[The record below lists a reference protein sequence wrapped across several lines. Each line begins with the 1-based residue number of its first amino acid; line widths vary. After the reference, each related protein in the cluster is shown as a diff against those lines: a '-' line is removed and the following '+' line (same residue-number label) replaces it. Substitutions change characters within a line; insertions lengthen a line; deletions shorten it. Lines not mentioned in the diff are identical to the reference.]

1 MLKEEHP
8 MGDTNLYRAILTNP
22 GRGVSTK
29 IDVIRC
35 IRTVAGLD
43 LAQSKYIADNT
54 PGCILEGISYEEAMR
69 IKNAVEACGGW
80 VEIEPDGRA

>member
-1 MLKEEHP
+1 MS
-8 MGDTNLYRAILTNP
+8 DSTNLYKAILTNP

-35 IRTVAGLD
+35 IRTMAGLD
-43 LAQSKYIADNT
+43 LTQSKYIADNA
-54 PGCILEGISYEEAMR
+54 PSCIMEGVPYEEALR

-80 VEIEPDGRA
+80 VEIEVDGRA